1 MRSCAPIPPPRAR
14 PPVASAAAAD
24 RSPRRTRPRS
34 AWRWIPISNPSWS
47 PDPLARMT
55 MKLFKLAAALLVGSC
70 AIALA
75 QSAAPSRPGAAGA
88 QSGDLPANANVVG
101 SGPIV
106 MPPPAPR
113 PGGNAPSRPRGDFT
127 IHSRHLL
134 YVTLPGSLE
143 RPMFPNG
150 NGIVVLDAD
159 NNYAFV
165 KRIHLWDYSGSMA
178 PEDISGVAAS
188 PATNMLYLTARGR

>member
-1 MRSCAPIPPPRAR
+1 
-14 PPVASAAAAD
+14 
-24 RSPRRTRPRS
+24 
-34 AWRWIPISNPSWS
+34 
-47 PDPLARMT
+47 MT

-70 AIALA
+70 ALALA
-75 QSAAPSRPGAAGA
+75 QSAAPSRPGAAAA
-88 QSGDLPANANVVG
+88 QSSAIPLPANANVVG
-101 SGPIV
+101 SGPIIA
-106 MPPPAPR
+106 PPVPR
-113 PGGNAPSRPRGDFT
+113 PSGNGPSRPRGDFT

-188 PATNMLYLTARGR
+188 PATNMLYLTARGRMGALDLAT